1 MKHFIRTLKK
11 NCIVY
16 TTINNQ
22 SDGDIVT
29 SEFIPRRVYK
39 SFYDCMPRC
48 GCEECEQAFLQNV
61 VLFWKRSRVA
71 PGYLFIMTDLHDLEF
86 SKPPRLSRE
95 RN

>member
-1 MKHFIRTLKK
+1 MKLFVRTLEK

-29 SEFIPRRVYK
+29 SESIPQRTYK
-39 SFYDCMPRC
+39 SFSDCSFRC

-71 PGYLFIMTDLHDLEF
+71 PSYLFVMTDEHDLEF

-95 RN
+95 GV